1 MTRDEARRLRFP
13 MTTKSKAKERTW
25 EDHLH
30 QGKVPVA
37 PRSNSG
43 DSEMTEKDRLEE
55 QFWEILD
62 EHHPATATN
71 ALMETLADVLATP
84 ILA

>member
-1 MTRDEARRLRFP
+1 
-13 MTTKSKAKERTW
+13 
-25 EDHLH
+25 
-30 QGKVPVA
+30 
-37 PRSNSG
+37 
-43 DSEMTEKDRLEE
+43 MTEKDRLEE